1 VTKEPSRAESV
12 LLSQGRPWS
21 FRKRTIQSLEHVHE
35 SINALETHIASLT
48 AERARTE
55 QSLRELQAE
64 TTGLSELFRS
74 LQASATSQIEAL
86 ESALQQSSDPAA
98 IASSIERL
106 IAEARAFQS
115 ELDDRV
121 TAHKNSITEGF
132 DDILSRLQS

>member
-1 VTKEPSRAESV
+1 MKESSRVESV

-35 SINALETHIASLT
+35 TINALETNIAALSS
-48 AERARTE
+48 ERAQTE

-64 TTGLSELFRS
+64 TAGLSELFRS
-74 LQASATSQIEAL
+74 LQASAVSQIEAL
-86 ESALQQSSDPAA
+86 ELALQESSDPVEV
-98 IASSIERL
+98 ASSIERL

-121 TAHKNSITEGF
+121 TAHKNSISEGF
-132 DDILSRLQS
+132 DEILSSLRS

>member
-1 VTKEPSRAESV
+1 MTKEPSRTETV

-21 FRKRTIQSLEHVHE
+21 FRKRTIRSLEHLHE
-35 SINALETHIASLT
+35 TINALEANIAVLSS
-48 AERARTE
+48 ERAQTE

-74 LQASATSQIEAL
+74 LQAATTLQIEAL
-86 ESALQQSSDPAA
+86 ESALQESSDPAEV
-98 IASSIERL
+98 ASSIERL

-132 DDILSRLQS
+132 DEILSRLQS

>member
-1 VTKEPSRAESV
+1 MTKEPSRSETV

-35 SINALETHIASLT
+35 TINALEANIAALS
-48 AERARTE
+48 AERAQTE
-55 QSLRELQAE
+55 KSLQELQAE

-74 LQASATSQIEAL
+74 LQASATHQIEAL
-86 ESALQQSSDPAA
+86 ESALRESSDPAEV
-98 IASSIERL
+98 ASSIERL

-132 DDILSRLQS
+132 DELLSRLQS

>member
-1 VTKEPSRAESV
+1 MTKEPSRTESV

-35 SINALETHIASLT
+35 TINALEANIAALS
-48 AERARTE
+48 AERAQTE
-55 QSLRELQAE
+55 QSLQELQAE
-64 TTGLSELFRS
+64 TTSLSELFRS
-74 LQASATSQIEAL
+74 LRAATTLQIEAL
-86 ESALQQSSDPAA
+86 ESALQDSSDPAEV
-98 IASSIERL
+98 ASSIERL

-132 DDILSRLQS
+132 DEILSRLQS

>member
-1 VTKEPSRAESV
+1 MTKEPSRTESV

-21 FRKRTIQSLEHVHE
+21 FRKRTIRSLEQVHE
-35 SINALETHIASLT
+35 TINVLEANIAALS
-48 AERARTE
+48 AERAQTE

-64 TTGLSELFRS
+64 TTSLSELFRS
-74 LQASATSQIEAL
+74 LQAATTLQIEAL
-86 ESALQQSSDPAA
+86 ESALQDSSDPAEV
-98 IASSIERL
+98 ASSIERL

-132 DDILSRLQS
+132 DEILSQLQS